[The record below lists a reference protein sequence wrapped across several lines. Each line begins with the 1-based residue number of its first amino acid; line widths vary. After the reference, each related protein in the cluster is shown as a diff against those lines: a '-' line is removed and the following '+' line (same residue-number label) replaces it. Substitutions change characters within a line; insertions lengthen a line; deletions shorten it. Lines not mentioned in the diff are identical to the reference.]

1 MNFRIRCPKFP
12 WGRGSGGSDNGMF
25 LFLIIFTGACLR
37 PIMPRPITSNET
49 MSVKFVDDC
58 SVAASVNLKKSL
70 TPITD
75 MLPQP
80 LTYQQRTR
88 HAIMDQENIL
98 QYEMDNF
105 YEFTKKSDLIINE
118 KKSEVMVFNFSK
130 SYAFP
135 PNLTIGKSDII
146 REVTVTKL
154 LGVKIQSDLR
164 WQENTNYI
172 CKRATGK
179 LWVLRRL

>member
-1 MNFRIRCPKFP
+1 
-12 WGRGSGGSDNGMF
+12 
-25 LFLIIFTGACLR
+25 
-37 PIMPRPITSNET
+37 
-49 MSVKFVDDC
+49 
-58 SVAASVNLKKSL
+58 
-70 TPITD
+70 
-75 MLPQP
+75 
-80 LTYQQRTR
+80 
-88 HAIMDQENIL
+88 
-98 QYEMDNF
+98 MDNF

-179 LWVLRRL
+179 LWVLRRLKILHVETEHLIDVYKKRSEISPRTYCASLAQWSNTKAEPHHRTGTKNGHFKHLWGSEVKL